1 MSDEMQISRDELRR
15 QMRDAHYA
23 HKESMGGFRNAI
35 KRFADGDSSFNR
47 RGLLVAGGGVMAAML
62 AACADH
68 SPKPQVPEGGAATPT
83 TVTIAPP
90 PVNDV
95 TLLRTASSI
104 EILAVQTYQKG
115 IDSGLMTTPALL
127 DAAKLFRDQH
137 HDHNELFTAATTQ
150 AGGQPYTEPNP
161 YIQLKAVDTILP
173 SVKKEVDLVN
183 LALELEDTAG
193 GSYQVWVQLFSTRE
207 LRQTIQSVGA
217 VERRHSIL
225 LTAVLPDEAL
235 FPSPFGNVTLAVGPA
250 SYV

>member
-1 MSDEMQISRDELRR
+1 MSEMQISRDELRR
-15 QMRDAHYA
+15 QMRDTQAA
-23 HKESMGGFRNAI
+23 HKEAMGGFRDAI

-47 RGLLVAGGGVMAAML
+47 RGLLMAGGGVMAAMP
-62 AACADH
+62 AACADQT
-68 SPKPQVPEGGAATPT
+68 PKPQVPEGGAATPT

-115 IDSGLMTTPALL
+115 IDSGLLTTPALL

-161 YIQLKAVDTILP
+161 YIQLKAVDTVLP
-173 SVKKEVDLVN
+173 SVVKEVDLVN

-225 LTAVLPDEAL
+225 LVATLPDEAL
-235 FPSPFGNVTLAVGPA
+235 FPSPFGNVTLAVGSA
-250 SYV
+250 AYV

>member
-1 MSDEMQISRDELRR
+1 MRMTRGEMRR
-15 QMRDAHYA
+15 EMREIEAEHR
-23 HKESMGGFRNAI
+23 ESMVGFRKAI
-35 KRFADGDSSFNR
+35 SRFADGDPSFNR
-47 RGLLVAGGGVMAAML
+47 RGLLIAGGGLMAAVL

-68 SPKPQVPEGGAATPT
+68 TPKPQVPEGGAGVPT

-115 IDSGLMTTPALL
+115 IDSGLITTPELL

-137 HDHNELFTAATTQ
+137 HQHNDLFTAATTQ

-161 YIQLKAVDTILP
+161 YIQLKAVDTVLP
-173 SVKKEVDLVN
+173 SAKNEGDLVN

-193 GSYQVWVQLFSTRE
+193 GSYQVWVPLFSTPE

-217 VERRHSIL
+217 TERRHSIL
-225 LTAVLPDEAL
+225 LTATLPEEAL
-235 FPSPFGNVTLAVGPA
+235 FPSPFGNVTLAVGSA
-250 SYV
+250 AYV